1 MTNGKPGQTIKYEI
15 IQGVEMDRESLIG
28 VEVTLAEGSVP
39 KVAKVVLS
47 GSAVEVMKGELLI

>member
-1 MTNGKPGQTIKYEI
+1 MG
-15 IQGVEMDRESLIG
+15 RESLIG

-47 GSAVEVMKGELLI
+47 GSAVEVMKGELVI